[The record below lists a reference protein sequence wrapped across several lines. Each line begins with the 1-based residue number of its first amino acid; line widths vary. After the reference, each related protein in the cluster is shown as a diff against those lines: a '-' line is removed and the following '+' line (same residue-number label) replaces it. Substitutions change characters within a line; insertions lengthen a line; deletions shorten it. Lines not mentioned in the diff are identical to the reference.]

1 MTNNLYDSLEI
12 CLQALEEGA
21 DGASLESCLAQ
32 FPELADELRPILETA
47 VQARAQAVR
56 EVPADAMRRGRARVL
71 QHAAELRERERAAAL
86 APFWRKL
93 WQSGRAVR
101 TLATSLAVLV
111 FLFSGG
117 TGLVFASSDALPGDN
132 LYPVKRSWEGVQLA
146 LILDP
151 KAKLQRETEF
161 EQERVHEIHTLFS
174 ESRKTQVDFQGVV
187 ESQQPNVWQ
196 VAGLKI
202 AIDNELITNA
212 NILPGA
218 LVRVIGETED
228 GIIQAEQ
235 ISLIRVP
242 SATQTSTATPHSSE
256 TPTLRPTAQPTD
268 DATETKEP
276 GQTVEPG
283 KTEPPDIETPEPQKT
298 DTHEKEPT
306 EKPKDGGGGGGGDGG
321 GGGGG
326 GGGDGGGGDGGG
338 G

>member
-21 DGASLESCLAQ
+21 DGASLESCLAR
-32 FPELADELRPILETA
+32 FPALADELRPILETA
-47 VQARAQAVR
+47 IQARAQAVR

-86 APFWRKL
+86 APFWRKFR
-93 WQSGRAVR
+93 QSGRAVR

-151 KAKLQRETEF
+151 KAKSQRETEF

-174 ESRKTQVDFQGVV
+174 ESRKTKVDFQGVV

-202 AIDNELITNA
+202 AIDNEATFNGKIV
-212 NILPGA
+212 PGA

-235 ISLIRVP
+235 ISLIQVP
-242 SATQTSTATPHSSE
+242 SV
-256 TPTLRPTAQPTD
+256 TPTLIPTATLQPTQPPSD
-268 DATETKEP
+268 NATETKEP
-276 GQTVEPG
+276 GQIVEPG
-283 KTEPPDIETPEPQKT
+283 KTEQPDIETPEPKQT
-298 DTHEKEPT
+298 DSRESQPT
-306 EKPKDGGGGGGGDGG
+306 EKPNDGGGD
-321 GGGGG
+321 G

-338 G
+338 DGGGSGGGH